1 MFTKSSVFTRKKAL
15 LIVAGAA
22 FLLLALIFVKWRIDS
37 RTNFTTLA
45 DREKFLK
52 NPGWEIDTSTE
63 EFHSITIPESFD
75 GIMAEYNR
83 MQREQGFDMEAYCGK
98 RCEQYSYL
106 LTNYPDCGDSVIIT
120 IYIIDGKVIAGDIHT
135 AALDG
140 FMHGII
146 REN

>member
-1 MFTKSSVFTRKKAL
+1 MNCPYCGGTLEKGTL
-15 LIVAGAA
+15 H
-22 FLLLALIFVKWRIDS
+22 S
-37 RTNFTTLA
+37 RGG
-45 DREKFLK
+45 EY
-52 NPGWEIDTSTE
+52 SE

-106 LTNYPDCGDSVIIT
+106 LTNYPDCGESVIIT

>member
-1 MFTKSSVFTRKKAL
+1 
-15 LIVAGAA
+15 
-22 FLLLALIFVKWRIDS
+22 
-37 RTNFTTLA
+37 
-45 DREKFLK
+45 
-52 NPGWEIDTSTE
+52 
-63 EFHSITIPESFD
+63 
-75 GIMAEYNR
+75 

-106 LTNYPDCGDSVIIT
+106 LTNYPDCGESVIIT

-146 REN
+146 REMRDENIPHKLYSSYYAAPSSAAARSTAASARVIFSPGRKFFSTTP

>member
-45 DREKFLK
+45 DR
-52 NPGWEIDTSTE
+52 EIDTSTE

-106 LTNYPDCGDSVIIT
+106 LTNYPDCGESVIIT

-140 FMHGII
+140 FMHGIK

>member
-52 NPGWEIDTSTE
+52 NLGWEI
-63 EFHSITIPESFD
+63 D

-106 LTNYPDCGDSVIIT
+106 LTNYPDCGESVIIT